1 MDYRANMGDFFKE
14 NARKIGVFEK
24 GWVKVSIQQ
33 LQEKMKRL
41 KMNYAS
47 EIISQLLD
55 EAAKEKSSCRDFLE
69 KVLRVEVEDRQQ
81 RRIATS
87 IKISGLPKGMYLD
100 NFDFLF
106 QPSVEKARIENL
118 VTCDFIRRA
127 ENVLFFGP
135 PGVGKTHLAVGL
147 GVKAIELGY
156 SVIYYTVEELLMQLK
171 KRAKIPV
178 IKQRGRAYV
187 KNALVIVDELGYQLM
202 DRAETHL
209 FFQFISAR
217 YMKGSTIFT
226 SNRSVKEWVHIFADD
241 EMAATAI
248 LDRLFHKA
256 HIFNIDGKSYRLK
269 DFEQLIRGKLK
280 K

>member
-1 MDYRANMGDFFKE
+1 M
-14 NARKIGVFEK
+14 
-24 GWVKVSIQQ
+24 SIQEIQ
-33 LQEKMKRL
+33 QMMEKL
-41 KMNYAS
+41 KMNYTL
-47 EIISQLLD
+47 ELMPELFD
-55 EAAKEKSSCRDFLE
+55 EASKKKSSCLDFLE
-69 KVLRVEVEDRQQ
+69 KVLTLEVDNREE

-87 IKISGLPKGMYLD
+87 MKISGLPKGMHLD

-106 QPSVEKARIENL
+106 QPSVEKARIDNL
-118 VTCDFIRRA
+118 ATCNFIRMC

-147 GVKAIELGY
+147 GVKAVELGY

-171 KRAKIPV
+171 KRADTPV
-178 IKQRGRAYV
+178 VKQRGRAYV
-187 KNALVIVDELGYQLM
+187 KNALVIVDELGYQVM

-226 SNRSVKEWVHIFADD
+226 SNRSVRDWVHIFADD

-256 HIFNIDGKSYRLK
+256 HIFNIDGRSYRLK
-269 DFEQLIRGKLK
+269 DYEQMLK
-280 K
+280 CGDEK

>member
-1 MDYRANMGDFFKE
+1 M
-14 NARKIGVFEK
+14 
-24 GWVKVSIQQ
+24 SIQRIQ
-33 LQEKMKRL
+33 QKMEKL
-41 KMNYAS
+41 KMNDTM
-47 EIISQLLD
+47 EMIPELFD
-55 EAAKEKSSCRDFLE
+55 EASKKKSSCRGFLE
-69 KVLRVEVEDRQQ
+69 KVLTLEVANREE

-87 IKISGLPKGMYLD
+87 MKISGLPKGMHLD

-106 QPSVEKARIENL
+106 QPAVEKARIDNL
-118 VTCDFIRRA
+118 AACDFIRMC

-147 GVKAIELGY
+147 GVKAVELGY

-171 KRAKIPV
+171 KRSDIPV
-178 IKQRGRAYV
+178 AKQRGRAYV
-187 KNALVIVDELGYQLM
+187 KNALVIVDELGYQVM

-226 SNRSVKEWVHIFADD
+226 SNRSVKDWVHIFADD

-256 HIFNIDGKSYRLK
+256 HIFNIDGRSYRLK
-269 DFEQLIRGKLK
+269 DYNQLLK
-280 K
+280 NRAKR

>member
-1 MDYRANMGDFFKE
+1 M
-14 NARKIGVFEK
+14 
-24 GWVKVSIQQ
+24 SIQQ
-33 LQEKMKRL
+33 IQQKMERL
-41 KMNYAS
+41 KMNHTS
-47 EIISQLLD
+47 EIISQFLD
-55 EAAKEKSSCRDFLE
+55 EVAKEKSSCRDFLE
-69 KVLRVEVEDRQQ
+69 KVLTVEVEDREE
-81 RRIATS
+81 RRRATS
-87 IKISGLPKGMYLD
+87 MKISGLPRGMHLD

-106 QPSVEKARIENL
+106 QLAAEKERIDNL
-118 VTCDFIRRA
+118 ASCDFVRMA

-171 KRAKIPV
+171 KRADIPV

-187 KNALVIVDELGYQLM
+187 KNALVIVDELGYQVM

-226 SNRSVKEWVHIFADD
+226 DQLIK
-241 EMAATAI
+241 
-248 LDRLFHKA
+248 
-256 HIFNIDGKSYRLK
+256 GKSRK
-269 DFEQLIRGKLK
+269 
-280 K
+280 